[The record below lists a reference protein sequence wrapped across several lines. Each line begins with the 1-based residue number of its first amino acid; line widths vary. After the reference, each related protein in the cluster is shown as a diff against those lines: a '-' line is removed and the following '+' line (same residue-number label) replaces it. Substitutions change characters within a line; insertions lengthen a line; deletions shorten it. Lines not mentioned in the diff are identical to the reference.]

1 MTKRRRRTRRRASN
15 PATTLRWAALGLA
28 GAVLFFA
35 GLYLGAGG
43 LAPSAD
49 DSAEPPAEGQTA
61 AEASSPSSPARGT
74 TAQARPPAADPSPG
88 DADVDSPLEEQS
100 AEPIPP
106 MPPIRPVNGRSA
118 TVALVIDDL
127 GRSLDDLDRLR
138 ALGVPVTY
146 AVLPFEARTAEVDAV
161 LARRGEEVLLHLPME
176 PSGGADPGPGA
187 LTRTMSDGEL
197 VASTRD
203 ALRAV
208 PSATGVNNHMG
219 SELSSDRR
227 AMNAVLGEIGSRSLF
242 FLDSRTSSASVGYRA
257 AQEMGIPAAERQVFL
272 DTDADSEA
280 IRREFRRLLALA
292 AERGSAIAI
301 GHPYPAT
308 LEILA
313 QEVPRAREAGY
324 EFVPV
329 SYLLD
334 RSTVA
339 AR

>member
-1 MTKRRRRTRRRASN
+1 MTKRRRTRRRSSSPRA
-15 PATTLRWAALGLA
+15 ALRWAALGFA
-28 GAVLFFA
+28 GALLFFA
-35 GLYLGAGG
+35 GLYLG
-43 LAPSAD
+43 SAD
-49 DSAEPPAEGQTA
+49 EVTEPDSGNGTPAPPAGDPGPSPTTLAETSPPDDDAEPAAPETA
-61 AEASSPSSPARGT
+61 AETDEPLSPM
-74 TAQARPPAADPSPG
+74 
-88 DADVDSPLEEQS
+88 
-100 AEPIPP
+100 PP
-106 MPPIRPVNGRSA
+106 MPPIRPVTSRGA

-127 GRSLDDLDRLR
+127 GRSVDDLDRLR
-138 ALGVPVTY
+138 DLGVPVTY
-146 AVLPFEARTAEVDAV
+146 AVLPFEVRTAEVDSV
-161 LARRGEEVLLHLPME
+161 LAERGEEVLLHLPME

-187 LTRTMSDGEL
+187 LRRAMSDGQL
-197 VASTRD
+197 VASIRD

-227 AMNAVLGEIGSRSLF
+227 AMNAVLGEIGARGLF
-242 FLDSRTSSASVGYRA
+242 FLDSRTSPQSVGYRA

-272 DTDADSEA
+272 DTDADTEA
-280 IRREFRRLLALA
+280 IRREFRRLLEMA

-308 LEILA
+308 LQVLAEEI
-313 QEVPRAREAGY
+313 PRAREAGY

-334 RSTVA
+334 RSAVA